1 MSNLSELLPS
11 GGGQNNVEFTAS
23 GAVASGKPVILNS
36 DGTVTEIAETTISP
50 DAPIGSR
57 TLVDGNNTEYLSIA
71 ADPHNSNR
79 WAAVYMDDIGN
90 KDLFIKIFT
99 RSGTTITQS
108 SAISLVT
115 GGSANRDCS
124 VAFDKGTADKVLIM
138 YNDNTNDGVVQV
150 GTISGS
156 AGSESVSLGTA
167 TDFHTAAP
175 IYTALQKGCRA
186 LICLD
191 TSGNYMGIWHNYSGT
206 IDARIF
212 QVSGTSVTAGGSD
225 VTVASNFY
233 SAAGSEEM
241 DIVGH
246 YSDTSKVYFGYKNTS
261 KYLETKL
268 LTVSGTSITVG
279 TGYANSN
286 FVYNAGLSLNPIS
299 DTKIIAT
306 YSEDTNDY
314 PSYQVITDNGSG
326 AFTYGT
332 STVVQSNYALTT
344 ISRNSSTNPLT
355 IPFYYN
361 SNRGSGDK
369 PFVRILTSNSDA
381 STITVSSEDQIDTNT
396 IATNFNGMQVQGDD
410 SAHYLML
417 GEYSSD
423 LYFILGKAGGTS
435 TNLSATSFIG
445 LASAAISDTAAGDI
459 NVKGGINE
467 AQTGLTIGSD
477 YYVQSDGTLATTA
490 DTPSVKVGQ
499 AISAT
504 TINMMDLT

>member
-1 MSNLSELLPS
+1 MSNLSDLLPAGA
-11 GGGQNNVEFTAS
+11 GGKTADFTAN
-23 GAVASGKPVILNS
+23 GAIASGKPVILETA
-36 DGTVTEIAETTISP
+36 GTVAQVATTTINP

-71 ADPHNSNR
+71 ADPFNENR
-79 WAAVYMDDIGN
+79 WAAIYMDDIGN
-90 KDLFIKIFT
+90 KDLFLKILT

-115 GGSANRDCS
+115 GGSVNRECT
-124 VAFDKGTADKVLIM
+124 VAFDKGTADKILLM
-138 YNDNTNDGVVQV
+138 YNDNSSDGVVQV

-175 IYTALQKGCRA
+175 IYLNNQKGTRT

-191 TSGNYMGIWHNYSGT
+191 TSGNFMGIWHNSSND

-225 VTVASNFY
+225 VSLATDRY
-233 SAAGSEEM
+233 SSSEEM
-241 DIVGH
+241 CIVEH
-246 YSDTSKVYFGYKNTS
+246 YSDTSKVYFGYRNTS
-261 KYLETKL
+261 QYLVTKL
-268 LTVSGTSITVG
+268 LTVSGTGITVG

-286 FVYNAGLSLNPIS
+286 TLYNAGLSLNPIS
-299 DTKIIAT
+299 STKIIAT
-306 YSEDTNDY
+306 YAVNANDY
-314 PSYQVITDNGSG
+314 PSYQVITDDGSG
-326 AFTYGT
+326 TFSYGT
-332 STVVQSNYALTT
+332 STVLDSNAVLTT

-355 IPFYYN
+355 IPYYYS
-361 SNRGSGDK
+361 SNRGSGLK

-396 IATNFNGMQVQGDD
+396 IENNFNGMDIQEDD

-423 LYFILGKAGGTS
+423 LYFILGKAGGSS
-435 TNLSATSFIG
+435 TNLTSSNFVGIS
-445 LASAAISDTAAGDI
+445 SAAISNAASGTI
-459 NVKGGINE
+459 TLQGGVSE
-467 AQTGLTIGSD
+467 SVSSLTTGST
-477 YYVQSDGTLATTA
+477 YYVQTDGTLATTA
-490 DTPSVKVGQ
+490 GSPSVEAGKALSSTKLLIKGP
-499 AISAT
+499 
-504 TINMMDLT
+504 